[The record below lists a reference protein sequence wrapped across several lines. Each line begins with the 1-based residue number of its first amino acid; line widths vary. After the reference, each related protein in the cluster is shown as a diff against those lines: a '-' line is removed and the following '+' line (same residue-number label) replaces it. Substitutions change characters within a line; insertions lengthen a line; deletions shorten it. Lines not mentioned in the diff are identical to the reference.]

1 MPTLRSL
8 AALLVLAACADPSA
22 APLAPRA
29 SASLDRASAS
39 AVAVALGD
47 CIESIGVALAPTVSV
62 RALVPAQFLLV
73 GDGQP
78 VTPLV
83 VRTSQCDVSV
93 DGARTQRGEIVQIGA
108 IIVPPDGTGDVSS
121 ALLWYYTSDAKLAH
135 ALGAL
140 GIEAQHVP
148 TIDLDLAT
156 GAPGFARTYHVAVRK
171 PGSPTLDVA
180 GTVVESVASAGAF
193 VANWWTVG
201 PAGVVKMATSIPSIA
216 IGGANLALSTPAD
229 GALAALLG
237 PSAGFPILQQFNTF
251 ASAELTASVVP

>member
-1 MPTLRSL
+1 MPTIRSL
-8 AALLVLAACADPSA
+8 AALLVLAACGDPS
-22 APLAPRA
+22 APLAPRP
-29 SASLDRASAS
+29 SATLDRAPGGKVS
-39 AVAVALGD
+39 VALGD
-47 CIESIGVALAPTVSV
+47 CLETIGVALAPTASV
-62 RALVPAQFLLV
+62 RALVPVQFLLV

-140 GIEAQHVP
+140 GVDAQHVP
-148 TIDLDLAT
+148 TIGLDLAA
-156 GAPGFARTYHVAVRK
+156 GAPGSARAYHVAVRK

-180 GTVVESVASAGAF
+180 GTVAESVASAGAF

-201 PAGVVKMATSIPSIA
+201 PAGVVKMTTSIPSIA
-216 IGGANLALSTPAD
+216 IGGASLALTTPAD